1 MDRIAS
7 QAKTPRRAK
16 SPKKTRGAARVSR
29 QTAGGAGWAPGVGTM
44 GRLRA
49 LWRGDLPLGEAF
61 WTWAVL
67 GGLLVNVPT
76 SIAFLALVSA
86 DLPVLALIVGKGLS
100 LPYNLLA
107 TVGVWRSAARS
118 PAGADLCRGA
128 VLVLMAALSLT

>member
-1 MDRIAS
+1 
-7 QAKTPRRAK
+7 
-16 SPKKTRGAARVSR
+16 
-29 QTAGGAGWAPGVGTM
+29 M

-49 LWRGDLPLGEAF
+49 LWRGELPLGEAF

-76 SIAFLALVSA
+76 SIAFLALVAA
-86 DLPVLALIVGKGLS
+86 DLPLLALIVGKGLS

-118 PAGADLCRGA
+118 GFPLLADLGRGA
-128 VLVLMAALSLT
+128 VLLLMAALSLT